1 MMFLQILTLLG
12 ALAMFLYGMILMS
25 SGVQKAAGNRL
36 RSILSKVTSN
46 PFKGILT
53 GFGITSIIQSSSATT
68 VLVVSLVSA
77 GLLTL
82 SQAIGVIMGANIGTT
97 VTAWIISL
105 LGFKFD
111 ISSLAIP
118 LFLVGF
124 ILSQLKNERRRHTG
138 EFIIG
143 FSILFLGLA
152 LIKSSMPDLS
162 SSPETLSFIQKW
174 GSYGIG
180 STLLFVLFGTVL
192 TLILQSSSATMALTL
207 VMVNQGWISFEM
219 GAAMVLGENIGTTVT
234 ANIAAAVGDV
244 NGKRAAI
251 AHTLFNVFGV
261 IWVLILFNPFLLLN
275 RTLTELLGE
284 FNPLIGL
291 SMFHS
296 LFNATN
302 TMVLVWFIPM
312 IERMV
317 TKIIPDRTT
326 KRDKTRLRYISGG
339 PVATPELGASQALL
353 ETIHFAQIS
362 RNEITLIDN
371 AVQNLN
377 TPDFEEHRNQ
387 LVRYEEIADNI
398 EKEISA
404 FLNKLTEYETSLETS
419 KMINAL
425 YRIISEIER
434 LGDSGESISRI
445 LARMKTRNIVL
456 SEERKQGISKMLT
469 ALQDAYDTMIS
480 NLRSATRPNMDNFDG
495 EAAIENEMAI
505 NILRN
510 RLRDEEFA
518 RLEEN
523 GITDYVASNL
533 YLDVIVEIERMGDFI
548 INISQALEE

>member
-1 MMFLQILTLLG
+1 
-12 ALAMFLYGMILMS
+12 
-25 SGVQKAAGNRL
+25 
-36 RSILSKVTSN
+36 
-46 PFKGILT
+46 
-53 GFGITSIIQSSSATT
+53 
-68 VLVVSLVSA
+68 
-77 GLLTL
+77 
-82 SQAIGVIMGANIGTT
+82 
-97 VTAWIISL
+97 
-105 LGFKFD
+105 
-111 ISSLAIP
+111 
-118 LFLVGF
+118 
-124 ILSQLKNERRRHTG
+124 
-138 EFIIG
+138 
-143 FSILFLGLA
+143 
-152 LIKSSMPDLS
+152 
-162 SSPETLSFIQKW
+162 
-174 GSYGIG
+174 
-180 STLLFVLFGTVL
+180 
-192 TLILQSSSATMALTL
+192 MALTL

-219 GAAMVLGENIGTTVT
+219 GAAMVLGENIGTTIT

-251 AHTLFNVFGV
+251 AHTLFNIFGV

-353 ETIHFAQIS
+353 ETIHFAQVS

-404 FLNKLTEYETSLETS
+404 FLNKLTEYKTSLETS

-456 SEERKQGISKMLT
+456 SEERKQGISKMLN